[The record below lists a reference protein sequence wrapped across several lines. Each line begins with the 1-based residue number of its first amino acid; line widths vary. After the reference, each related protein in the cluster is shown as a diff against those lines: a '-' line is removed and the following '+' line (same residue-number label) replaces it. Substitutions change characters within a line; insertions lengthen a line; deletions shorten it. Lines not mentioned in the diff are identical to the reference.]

1 MTLSMDSLKIT
12 EIKTMWEI
20 KKLDSP
26 EIIVGYFNTPLSVTY
41 KADRKSGGGG
51 TEKLNYNHLHLIDIE
66 NTTLQNRNSLF
77 Q

>member
-1 MTLSMDSLKIT
+1 MTLSVDSLKIT

-51 TEKLNYNHLHLIDIE
+51 HRKIKL
-66 NTTLQNRNSLF
+66 QSLASN
-77 Q
+77 